1 MKGRIGME
9 GNSVLKKLG
18 LRDQNPVLI
27 INPPEEYKDIMKAIS
42 AKIHYEPRQT
52 YRFVHLFVRSRE
64 EVNAY
69 GRMAVDSLDG
79 DGHLWVSYP
88 KKSSKKYACDI
99 SRDEGWDVFG
109 QKNFEPVMQVSID
122 EDWSALRFRC
132 VDYIKTMKR
141 KSALS
146 RAGKRRIKK

>member
-1 MKGRIGME
+1 ME
-9 GNSVLKKLG
+9 SNPVLKKLG

-27 INPPEEYKDIMKAIS
+27 INPPAEYKVIMDTIS
-42 AKIHYEPRQT
+42 AEIHHEPRQT
-52 YRFVHLFVRSRE
+52 YRFVHVFVRSRE
-64 EVNAY
+64 EVNACGNRAIDNLY
-69 GRMAVDSLDG
+69 G

-88 KKSSKKYACDI
+88 KKSSKKYTCDI
-99 SRDEGWDVFG
+99 SRDEGWEVFG

-122 EDWSALRFRC
+122 EDWSALRFRH

-146 RAGKRRIKK
+146 QAGKRRIKDDA

>member
-1 MKGRIGME
+1 ME
-9 GNSVLKKLG
+9 GNPVLKKLG

-27 INPPEEYKDIMKAIS
+27 INPPAEYKVIMES
-42 AKIHYEPRQT
+42 NSTEIHHEPRQT

-69 GRMAVDSLDG
+69 GSTAIDSLDG

-88 KKSSKKYACDI
+88 KKSSKKYTCDI
-99 SRDEGWDVFG
+99 SRDEGWDLFG

-122 EDWSALRFRC
+122 EDWSALRFRR
-132 VDYIKTMKR
+132 VDYIKTMER

-146 RAGKRRIKK
+146 QAGKRRIKK

>member
-1 MKGRIGME
+1 ME
-9 GNSVLKKLG
+9 GNPVLKKLG

-27 INPPEEYKDIMKAIS
+27 INSPAEYKVVMDAIS
-42 AKIHYEPRQT
+42 AEIHDEPRQT

-64 EVNAY
+64 EMNAH
-69 GRMAVDSLDG
+69 GRTAIDRLDG

-88 KKSSKKYACDI
+88 KKSSKKYTCDI

-122 EDWSALRFRC
+122 EDWSALRFRR

-146 RAGKRRIKK
+146 QAGEKRIKE